1 MMKEEDREG
10 RAEVW
15 LQRLR
20 EAAASKEPLV
30 EYARRHGLKPGEAY
44 RWRENL
50 RRAGRWPVHSANTA
64 RVRRATATAAPGTA
78 TPRFARV
85 QIAAEQPTISSA
97 LVCLHLQ
104 LSNGRRAELRLSDEQ
119 LPRVLK
125 LLEQP
130 A

>member
-1 MMKEEDREG
+1 MMEEDDREA

-20 EAAASKEPLV
+20 EAAASKQPLV

-50 RRAGRWPVHSANTA
+50 RRAGRWPAHSANTA
-64 RVRRATATAAPGTA
+64 RVRRGTAAPGTA

-85 QIAAEQPTISSA
+85 RIAAEQPTISSA
-97 LVCLHLQ
+97 LLCLHLQ
-104 LSNGRRAELRLSDEQ
+104 LSNGRRAELLLSDEQ

-130 A
+130 T

>member
-1 MMKEEDREG
+1 MDGMMKEEDRGG

-15 LQRLR
+15 LQRLQ

-50 RRAGRWPVHSANTA
+50 RRAGRWPAHSANT
-64 RVRRATATAAPGTA
+64 VRASRAAPGTA

-85 QIAAEQPTISSA
+85 RIAAEQPTISSA
-97 LVCLHLQ
+97 LLCLHLQ
-104 LSNGRRAELRLSDEQ
+104 LSNGRRAELLLSDEQ

>member
-1 MMKEEDREG
+1 MMKEEDREA
-10 RAEVW
+10 RVEVW
-15 LQRLR
+15 LQRLQ

-50 RRAGRWPVHSANTA
+50 RRAGRWPTRSANTA
-64 RVRRATATAAPGTA
+64 RVSGATAAPRTA

-85 QIAAEQPTISSA
+85 RIAAEQPTILSA
-97 LVCLHLQ
+97 LLCLRLQ
-104 LSNGRRAELRLSDEQ
+104 LTNGRRAELLLSDEQ

>member
-1 MMKEEDREG
+1 MKEEDRE
-10 RAEVW
+10 AKAAVW

-20 EAAASKEPLV
+20 EAAAAKEPLV

-44 RWRENL
+44 RWRQNL
-50 RRAGRWPVHSANTA
+50 RRAGHWPAHSANAA
-64 RVRRATATAAPGTA
+64 RASRATAAGTGA
-78 TPRFARV
+78 PRFARV
-85 QIAAEQPTISSA
+85 RIAAERSALSSA
-97 LVCLHLQ
+97 MLCVHLQ
-104 LSNGRRAELRLSDEQ
+104 LANGRRVELNLSDEQ

>member
-1 MMKEEDREG
+1 MMKEEDRG
-10 RAEVW
+10 ARAEVW

-50 RRAGRWPVHSANTA
+50 RRAGRWPEHSANRA
-64 RVRRATATAAPGTA
+64 RVRRGTAAPGTA
-78 TPRFARV
+78 RPRFARV
-85 QIAAEQPTISSA
+85 RIAAEQPGISSA
-97 LVCLHLQ
+97 LLCLQVQ
-104 LSNGRRAELRLSDEQ
+104 LSNGRRVELNLSDEQ

-130 A
+130 T